1 MRCPRLVFESDYVD
15 GLCRTLAGGLRDLG
29 RVVLQGAP
37 GTIRVRLL
45 S

>member
-29 RVVLQGAP
+29 RVVLQRA